1 MMGRAPLW
9 TAIRDTL
16 RQEIATGQYRGG
28 DKLPTEA
35 RLADRFGVNRHT
47 IRRALADLAEAGLV
61 HPRRGAGVF
70 VAHVQTAYP
79 LGRRVR
85 FHRNLDAAG
94 QAPTKRVLSLEAR
107 NADPREAA
115 SLGLAPGER
124 VQVCEGLGLADGVP
138 IALYRSVFPAARF
151 PRMLE
156 ILAQNPSITNAL
168 GLQGAEGYTRSHT
181 EITATRASQ
190 PIAMRLQIRT
200 GDPIL
205 RTVSV
210 NSDPLGA
217 PVEYGRTW
225 FAGDRVA
232 LTVAST

>member
-1 MMGRAPLW
+1 METVTIPRAEYDAL
-9 TAIRDTL
+9 L
-16 RQEIATGQYRGG
+16 
-28 DKLPTEA
+28 EA
-35 RLADRFGVNRHT
+35 RA
-47 IRRALADLAEAGLV
+47 ALADLAEAGLV